1 LRRWHLPGVSAKDC
15 PPLCCPVQ
23 TRVAGTKST
32 KGTMHQTGRMVTKQ
46 VARTRGHGAIKE
58 KITHPQ
64 RVSAFCVVAQTG
76 RLLESQV
83 RQVLVMRGLCGVV
96 LVCVCVSIAGVAR
109 LLDRGIRLIISCSG
123 WVLTESP
130 RVEPFVVS
138 CFVDLFQVRKRVRK
152 SSSFKMRPTL
162 ATNCTTTRESHNGV
176 STCPGHVV
184 QGQHVAQ
191 YRVQHTH
198 RTVVQDQRFRRPK
211 IYVCQRV

>member
-1 LRRWHLPGVSAKDC
+1 
-15 PPLCCPVQ
+15 
-23 TRVAGTKST
+23 
-32 KGTMHQTGRMVTKQ
+32 MHQTGRMVTKQ
-46 VARTRGHGAIKE
+46 VARTRGTEQERKKSRTLNVFRRFASLLAHAG
-58 KITHPQ
+58 Q
-64 RVSAFCVVAQTG
+64 
-76 RLLESQV
+76 LLESQV
-83 RQVLVMRGLCGVV
+83 RQVLVIRGRCGVV

-123 WVLTESP
+123 WVLTKLSCP
-130 RVEPFVVS
+130 RFEPFVVS

-152 SSSFKMRPTL
+152 SSSFIMRATL

-184 QGQHVAQ
+184 HVVQGQHVAQ

-198 RTVVQDQRFRRPK
+198 RTVVKDQRFRRPK

>member
-1 LRRWHLPGVSAKDC
+1 MASSRRFRKGLPSFMLSSSNTSRGYKVYERDNA
-15 PPLCCPVQ
+15 PN
-23 TRVAGTKST
+23 GTH
-32 KGTMHQTGRMVTKQ
+32 GHETGGADTW
-46 VARTRGHGAIKE
+46 HGAIKE

-198 RTVVQDQRFRRPK
+198 RTVVKDQRFRRPK